1 MDLAEAVATIEEH
14 GARVI
19 GRIVAFRDPVYA
31 QAAWDAGRKD
41 EVLQTPDGG
50 MLSSY
55 GGYTNYV
62 HPAVQ
67 KYNLDLALEAV
78 DAGAHDILWD
88 YIHRPE
94 GRPEEHTSELQSL
107 MRLPYAVFFLTKK
120 THKHQ

>member
-55 GGYTNYV
+55 GGYNNYV

-67 KYNLDLALEAV
+67 KYNLDTALEPV
-78 DAGAHDILWD
+78 DARAHDLISD
-88 YIHRPE
+88 YIPPPAAHPSPTV
-94 GRPEEHTSELQSL
+94 GPA
-107 MRLPYAVFFLTKK
+107 P
-120 THKHQ
+120 